1 MRITSIWEISVPF
14 PQCCCKHKTAQ
25 KQNLD
30 KIEIYKGHQDT
41 IPLTIAS
48 KINILGNMFN

>member
-14 PQCCCKHKTAQ
+14 TQCCCKHKTAQ